1 MAPDRGLLTILA
13 RYGVTFVVIGGHAVN
28 YHGHLRATED
38 TDILWLRT
46 PENEARLV
54 AALGELKAEWIGD
67 ELDPATGIER
77 THPVTAAFVRAK
89 PLMMLCTSMG
99 YLDLF
104 DYVPGIPD
112 ASVET
117 LIGSACEMDGFRY
130 VSLAWLRRLKS
141 ASGRPRDIAD
151 LENLPMAD

>member
-1 MAPDRGLLTILA
+1 MAPDRGLLEILT
-13 RYGVTFVVIGGHAVN
+13 RHGVPFVVIGGHAVN

-38 TDILWLRT
+38 TDLLWLRT

-54 AALGELKAEWIGD
+54 AALGELKAEWISD

-77 THPVTAAFVRAK
+77 THSVTAAFVRAK
-89 PLMMLCTSMG
+89 PLMMLCTSRG

-104 DYVPGIPD
+104 DHVPGIPD

-117 LIGSACEMDGFRY
+117 LIGSACELNGIRY
-130 VSLAWLRRLKS
+130 VSLDWLKRLKL
-141 ASGRPRDIAD
+141 ASGRPRDLAD
-151 LENLPMAD
+151 LENLPPAD